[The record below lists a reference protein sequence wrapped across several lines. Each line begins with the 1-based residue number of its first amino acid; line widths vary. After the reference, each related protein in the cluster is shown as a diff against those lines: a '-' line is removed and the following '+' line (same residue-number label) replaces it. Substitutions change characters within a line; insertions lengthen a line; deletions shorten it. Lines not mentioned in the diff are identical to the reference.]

1 MKVALWLSIQPPL
14 LTSYVLN
21 LAARFDPIGILTNAS
36 RESSV
41 APSVIDPYS
50 PSEAYSIEDGSHGL
64 FLH

>member
-36 RESSV
+36 RESSD

-50 PSEAYSIEDGSHGL
+50 TSKP
-64 FLH
+64 